1 MDHFLFTNTQK
12 IKSIW
17 NLQDGSVHKTFL
29 VQVLA
34 MQKEFVFCFIWQRWL

>member
-1 MDHFLFTNTQK
+1 MILFTNMQK

-29 VQVLA
+29 VQVPS
-34 MQKEFVFCFIWQRWL
+34 MQKEFILHFI